1 MSVAKTNSTNPSAS
15 SPFYISKSERKR
27 LLMLF
32 DLVLLVVLCFTLL
45 FSLRNG
51 EVKYLPNLLL
61 LNIILYYVIARL
73 TGLFDDRYYA
83 SWKAILI
90 RSLITFLIHFTFFY
104 GIMGIDFDIFK
115 IKAFGMAMAPFFA
128 FYVISFIVK
137 LIYRALVF
145 MNLKKNILIVGAG
158 KSGVLI
164 ADCLM
169 ESIRI
174 QKDRTFNIVGF
185 IDDNKPEDFSYRGV
199 NLIGRTDDI
208 DSIVEKY
215 GVKEVVF
222 AIQNT
227 KGVSDELFNKLLIF
241 IESGIEVSNT
251 FTKYEELM
259 QRLPIEK
266 VGKDF
271 YHFFPFAKT
280 NSSIFYLSIIRIIE
294 IVLSIV
300 GLVIMAL
307 FVPFIFLANLIFS
320 PGPLFYSQK
329 RVGLYGKEFN
339 LTKFRSMVVD
349 AEKGGAKW
357 ASKNDD
363 RTTKIGGLLRKTRID
378 ELPQFFA
385 VLRGEMGLIGPRPE
399 RRVFVDQLK
408 KEIPFFEARHFIKP
422 GITGWAQVMYKYGNS
437 TNDSLIKLKY
447 DLYYIKNRSIAL
459 DIQIIIKTI
468 FTVLNYKG
476 L

>member
-1 MSVAKTNSTNPSAS
+1 MSASNPNSANFSAS
-15 SPFYISKSERKR
+15 SSFYISKSERKR

-45 FSLRNG
+45 FGLRDG
-51 EVKYLPNLLL
+51 EFKFLPNLLL
-61 LNIILYYVIARL
+61 LNVILYYVIARL
-73 TGLFDDRYYA
+73 TGLFDDRYY
-83 SWKAILI
+83 SSGKAILV
-90 RSLITFLIHFTFFY
+90 RSLITFLIHFSFFY
-104 GIMGIDFDIFK
+104 GITGIDFDIFN
-115 IKAFGMAMAPFFA
+115 IRAFGMAMAPFLG
-128 FYVISFIVK
+128 FYIISYFIK
-137 LIYRALVF
+137 LVYRVMIF
-145 MNLKKNILIVGAG
+145 MNLKKNILIIGAG

-169 ESIRI
+169 ENIRV

-199 NLIGRTDDI
+199 KMLGKTSDI
-208 DSIVEKY
+208 DQVVEKY
-215 GVKEVVF
+215 GVKEIVF

-227 KGVSDELFNKLLIF
+227 KGVSDELFNKLLVF
-241 IESGIEVSNT
+241 IEGGVEVSNT

-300 GLVIMAL
+300 GLFIMAL
-307 FVPFIFLANLIFS
+307 FIPPIFLANLIFA

-329 RVGLYGKEFN
+329 RVGLYGKEFT
-339 LTKFRSMVVD
+339 LSKFRSMVVD

-357 ASKNDD
+357 ADKNDS
-363 RTTKIGGLLRKTRID
+363 RTTKIGALLRKTRID

-385 VLRGEMGLIGPRPE
+385 VLKGEMGLIGPRPE
-399 RRVFVDQLK
+399 RKVFVDQLK

-422 GITGWAQVMYKYGNS
+422 GITGWAQVMYKYGNT
-437 TNDSLIKLKY
+437 TNDSLVKLKY

-468 FTVLNYKG
+468 FTVINYKG
-476 L
+476 Q